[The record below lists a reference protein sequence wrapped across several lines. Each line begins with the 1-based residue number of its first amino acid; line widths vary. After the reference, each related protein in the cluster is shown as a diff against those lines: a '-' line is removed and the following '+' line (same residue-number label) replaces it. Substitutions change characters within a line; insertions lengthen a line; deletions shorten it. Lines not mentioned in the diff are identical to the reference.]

1 MNATAATGKTRG
13 KTSAK
18 TREAWGL
25 LGVGSASRSYL
36 SRMPSVLARL
46 GPVKA
51 SSFQVARRLAN
62 SLRAGFAVSH
72 YSALEYCPLIW
83 IYEPEH
89 ALDRVVRDLTAQMPV
104 HGTMIV
110 ICESVRDSLWA
121 STLRAAGARVASLNV
136 VEQSLDKFFVAEGHA
151 DTLRALHQ
159 LLGEEKRRL
168 IEMPPA
174 AKPLY
179 FAGLHLAKHL
189 PLPAIAASVESLRAA
204 GFPRAHAARL
214 TDALVTRAVASYGKA
229 GKKAWNPGAEAELRG
244 SLELNT
250 ETLQE
255 LDARLAEVYVA
266 GICTALGYFADVK
279 MPLLARP
286 ARTSR

>member
-1 MNATAATGKTRG
+1 MNASAVTDNTGRKVN
-13 KTSAK
+13 AK

-25 LGVGSASRSYL
+25 LGVGGSSRSYL

-72 YSALEYCPLIW
+72 YSALECCPLIW

-104 HGTMIV
+104 HSTMIV
-110 ICESVRDSLWA
+110 LCECVRDSLWP
-121 STLRAAGARVASLNV
+121 SPLRAAGARIASLNL
-136 VEQSLDKFFVAEGHA
+136 VEQSQDKLFVAEGHA
-151 DTLRALHQ
+151 DTLRVLAHILA
-159 LLGEEKRRL
+159 GEKRRL
-168 IEMPPA
+168 IQMPPA

-179 FAGLHLAKHL
+179 FAGVHLAKYL

-204 GFPRAHAARL
+204 GFSRAHATRL
-214 TDALVTRAVASYGKA
+214 TDALVTRAVTSYGKA
-229 GKKAWNPGAEAELRG
+229 GKKAWNPGAEAELRR
-244 SLELNT
+244 SLELNA
-250 ETLQE
+250 ETLHQS
-255 LDARLAEVYVA
+255 DPRLAAVYA
-266 GICTALGYFADVK
+266 EGIRTALGYFGDARI
-279 MPLLARP
+279 PLLARP
-286 ARTSR
+286 ARHSR